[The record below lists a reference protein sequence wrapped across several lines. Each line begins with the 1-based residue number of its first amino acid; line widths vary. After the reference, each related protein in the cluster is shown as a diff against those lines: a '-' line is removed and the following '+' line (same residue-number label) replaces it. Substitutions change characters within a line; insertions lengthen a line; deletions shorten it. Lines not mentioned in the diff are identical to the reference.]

1 MRGQRASLVFGNHS
15 VPVEV
20 IPGRDRATVRT
31 GDGEITLTIRALGDG
46 IYAVTCDARRMIV
59 HHATDGSLHYLH
71 VGGEVYTF
79 QRGSDEGVRRA
90 AAARQH
96 DLRAPMPGVVTQ
108 ILVREGQAVPAG
120 EPLFV
125 LEGMKME
132 TVIRAAVSSRV
143 SRIHVAPGAQVDG
156 GAIVVEVENLPEGP
170 S

>member
-1 MRGQRASLVFGNHS
+1 MRGQRASLVFGSHS

-31 GDGEITLTIRALGDG
+31 GDGEITLTVRALGDG

-96 DLRAPMPGVVTQ
+96 DLRAPMPGVVTR

-125 LEGMKME
+125 MEAMKME

-143 SRIHVAPGAQVDG
+143 VSIRVEPGTQVDG
-156 GAIVVEVENLPEGP
+156 GAVVVEVEDLPEGP